1 MLGVL
6 FPKILGRGAPMEV
19 GIGGVSEF
27 LQVVLG
33 RTPLDI
39 CYDFAAVLNLI
50 FYYHVLGSRAP
61 KGR

>member
-1 MLGVL
+1 
-6 FPKILGRGAPMEV
+6 MEV

-39 CYDFAAVLNLI
+39 CNDFAAVLNLI
-50 FYYHVLGSRAP
+50 FLLPCFG
-61 KGR
+61 KGCP